1 MPELSQFKA
10 EFFKALAHPLRIGII
25 DALRGGEGGVN
36 KLSTAVSAA
45 VIVPPLAL
53 MAPAASTG
61 STRALTSRN

>member
-25 DALRGGEGGVN
+25 DALRGCEGGIN
-36 KLSTAVSAA
+36 KQSTAGSAA
-45 VIVPPLAL
+45 VIVSPLAL
-53 MAPAASTG
+53 VAPAATIG